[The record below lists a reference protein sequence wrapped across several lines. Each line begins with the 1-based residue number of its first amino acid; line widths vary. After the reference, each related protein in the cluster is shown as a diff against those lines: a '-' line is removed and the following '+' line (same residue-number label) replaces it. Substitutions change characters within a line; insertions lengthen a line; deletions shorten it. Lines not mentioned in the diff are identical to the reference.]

1 MSTAPGWPGT
11 WTWRAGPKAAGPAV
25 IFDVDGVLADA
36 SGRQHHLAGLRSD
49 WDSFFAECGEDPIIP
64 EVARLLELLAPELT
78 VVLLTARPARV
89 RQKTLEWLASH
100 GLRYDL
106 LIMRAD
112 GDGRPA
118 RELKRAETLRLAS
131 HGYEVR
137 LAVEDDPANLEMF
150 DSEGVPCL
158 YVHSG
163 YYG

>member
-1 MSTAPGWPGT
+1 MSAGPDYPGT
-11 WTWRAGPKAAGPAV
+11 WTWRAGARPAGPAV

-36 SGRQHHLAGLRSD
+36 SGRQHHLAGLRRD

-64 EVARLLELLAPELT
+64 EVARLLELLAPELV

-89 RQKTLEWLASH
+89 RAKTLDWLGSH

-112 GDGRPA
+112 GDGRLA
-118 RELKRAETLRLAS
+118 RDLKRAETLRLSAY
-131 HGYEVR
+131 GYQVR
-137 LAVEDDPANLEMF
+137 LAVEDDPSNLEMF
-150 DSEGVPCL
+150 EGEGVPCL